1 MKEVTQIN
9 INEITVNKNQL
20 RLEFS
25 DETIEGLADS
35 IKDNGLLQPITVRK
49 VGNGFELV
57 SGERRLKACK
67 MNGMEEIEAI
77 VVDLN
82 DEESAK
88 LSIVENLQRQELNPI
103 EQALAMK
110 AIMDSED
117 LTQSELA
124 ARLGYKQSTVANKIR
139 LLKLPEYVLQAIA
152 HNDITER
159 HARALLNVPEEKL
172 EEIFK
177 TIVNKK
183 YNVSKTEEYIKG
195 VLSTNTHRKGVS
207 GNVRIGLNTINNSF
221 ELIKKSGMDADMKVT
236 EYDDEVKI
244 VIRIKK

>member
-9 INEITVNKNQL
+9 INEISVNKNQL

-49 VGNGFELV
+49 VDNGYELV

-244 VIRIKK
+244 VIRIRK

>member
-172 EEIFK
+172 EEIFN

>member
-49 VGNGFELV
+49 VGNGYELV

-172 EEIFK
+172 EEIFN